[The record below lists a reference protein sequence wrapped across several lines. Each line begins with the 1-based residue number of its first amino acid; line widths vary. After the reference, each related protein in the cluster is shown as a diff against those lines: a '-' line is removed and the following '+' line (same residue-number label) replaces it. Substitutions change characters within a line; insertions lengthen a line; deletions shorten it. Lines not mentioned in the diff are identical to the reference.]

1 MLKKFQTIK
10 RNHFMLKKNKNTL
23 KYQLRD
29 KKYRTDMQQEIH
41 TRYLKHDDLNDET
54 HIKKSIIDVKERRDG
69 YEKMIANARKI
80 PTTFS
85 YVS

>member
-1 MLKKFQTIK
+1 
-10 RNHFMLKKNKNTL
+10 MLKKNKNTL

-54 HIKKSIIDVKERRDG
+54 HIKKID
-69 YEKMIANARKI
+69 N
-80 PTTFS
+80 
-85 YVS
+85 